1 MLIRD
6 IVRES
11 TMNNLEADLNGLLIS
26 AKANG
31 VSGIATDKLV
41 QQMRNF
47 GYSID
52 TSSIL
57 VALENSPLIQVATVD
72 SVQFANTN
80 VASASGDA
88 DSKKQIHDKVENKAQ
103 KTALKSIK
111 GK

>member
-1 MLIRD
+1 MKIRD

-11 TMNNLEADLNGLLIS
+11 TMDNIEADLNGLLIS

-31 VSGIATDKLV
+31 VSSISTDKLV
-41 QQMRNF
+41 KQMRNF
-47 GYSID
+47 GYSMD

-57 VALENSPLIQVATVD
+57 DSLENNPLIQVATVD
-72 SVQFANTN
+72 SVQFANAN

-88 DSKKQIHDKVENKAQ
+88 DSKKQNHDTVENKAH

-111 GK
+111 RK